1 MHTLTAGVDSWLT
14 GHQAHWWRPRGAPP
28 DVTST
33 REETWMRLSDL
44 SPLFVC
50 VAFAAFADRADAQ
63 TTYEITVRMDPLTSA
78 DDELFTAASMAAP
91 AGEVAHNLR
100 KLAAGLY
107 MELRLLA
114 LQRVDGDVLTL
125 DDGSLV
131 VLQEGDTIRAKK
143 VRSCSP
149 PQYCDPTPT
158 GAVLLPFPP
167 VPASGTPSIIEI
179 YRNGVCTRALF
190 SRSRGTS
197 RRSGNAFPRF
207 SDIDCAT

>member
-1 MHTLTAGVDSWLT
+1 
-14 GHQAHWWRPRGAPP
+14 
-28 DVTST
+28 
-33 REETWMRLSDL
+33 MRLSDL

-50 VAFAAFADRADAQ
+50 VAFVAFADRADAQ

-114 LQRVDGDVLTL
+114 QQRVDDRDVLTL

-143 VRSCSP
+143 VKSCSP
-149 PQYCDPTPT
+149 PHTAISRQRELSSCRFRRFRP
-158 GAVLLPFPP
+158 AEH
-167 VPASGTPSIIEI
+167 PASSRFTGTASVHA
-179 YRNGVCTRALF
+179 RCF

-197 RRSGNAFPRF
+197 RRSGNALPRF